1 MRQGFLTGLVLA
13 ACVAGACPA
22 AAATLQETFHQ
33 GVEAFQ
39 AGRFDEAVDLFRTLH
54 DRFDVRSPD
63 VLVDLG
69 AAEFQAGRPGVALL
83 HFHEAALAAPGSP
96 AGETARVNIE
106 RVRAALNQRQG
117 QTARGGFVFG
127 PVSDAWT
134 AMYGWAAPR
143 WALATFLVLWC
154 GLFVG
159 LSAWRLARPGRGRQI
174 LWGVCVAAAV
184 LAAVSGTVAYGSQ
197 RVASYRV
204 GVLLGD
210 NTALYDTLD
219 SVDKALVLPEGLE
232 VRVAEVRGGFAR
244 VRLSSGREG
253 YIAEGAVGIPM

>member
-1 MRQGFLTGLVLA
+1 MRHGFVTGLVLL
-13 ACVAGACPA
+13 ACVAGTRPA

-39 AGRFDEAVDLFRTLH
+39 AGRFDEAVELFRTLRE
-54 DRFDVRSPD
+54 RFGVLSPD

-69 AAEFQAGRPGVALL
+69 AAEFQAGRPGAALL
-83 HFHEAALAAPGSP
+83 HFHEAALAAPGTP

-117 QTARGGFVFG
+117 QAARGGFVFG

-134 AMYGWAAPR
+134 ALFAWADAR
-143 WALATFLVLWC
+143 WALAAFLVLWC

-159 LSAWRLARPGRGRQI
+159 LSAWRLARPGRGRQV
-174 LWGVCVAAAV
+174 LGGLCVAAAV
-184 LAAVSGTVAYGSQ
+184 LATVGGTVAYGSQ

-210 NTALYDTLD
+210 NTALYDTID
-219 SVDKALVLPEGLE
+219 SVEKALVLPEGLE

-253 YIAEGAVGIPM
+253 FIAENAVGIPL